1 MRIGTFAAITAI
13 GCIGLIA
20 ACSGDDDGTKSSSG
34 STSSSS
40 SGGSSGAT
48 SSSSSS
54 GGSTSSSGGSSGSTT
69 QSLYDRLG
77 KKAGIAAAVSEV
89 VKAELADPEIASYF
103 LFVGKPGHPPSA
115 AVIEECLVNQ
125 LGAAAGGPSSE
136 VMYPTTVM
144 GFTCR
149 DMKTTHAGLGIPP
162 GTFDKFVTIAA
173 GKLKELGVADADIT
187 TIGGVLNGTKA
198 DVVTDDTRQSGPFNK
213 DAGM

>member
-1 MRIGTFAAITAI
+1 MRIGMFAAITAI

-20 ACSGDDDGTKSSSG
+20 ACSDDDDGTKSNGG

-40 SGGSSGAT
+40 SGGSSSGAT

-54 GGSTSSSGGSSGSTT
+54 GGSTSSSGSTT

-149 DMKTTHAGLGIPP
+149 DMKTTHAGLGIPA